1 MVNVKKQKGCVYFF
15 KHIGLTPIKIGYST
29 NESPMIR
36 FEAFKTYA
44 PYGAELIGFI
54 RTLEAKELETLLH
67 EKFLPNRING
77 EWFEITIENV
87 NSIIEFYSNIED
99 IKEKNEFQIAWAK
112 KCDIKS
118 DLSGEELFFSL
129 YSLEKNETFTKQEIL
144 QKSDLWKFLTK
155 EQLNNIMD
163 KYKIKLKSY
172 RTSSSSVKNGLR
184 LFSK

>member
-1 MVNVKKQKGCVYFF
+1 MINTEKQKGCVYFF
-15 KHIGLTPIKIGYST
+15 KHIGLNPVKIGYST
-29 NESPMIR
+29 NESPVIR
-36 FEAFKTYA
+36 FDAFKTYA

-67 EKFLPNRING
+67 EKFSSNRING
-77 EWFEITIENV
+77 EWFEITIDQV

-118 DLSGEELFFSL
+118 DLNGEELFFSL
-129 YSLEKNETFTKQEIL
+129 YSLEKNEIFIKQEIL
-144 QKSDLWKFLTK
+144 QKSDLWKMFTK
-155 EQLNNIMD
+155 EQLKNIME
-163 KYKIKLKSY
+163 KYNIKMKSY
-172 RTSSSSVKNGLR
+172 RTSSSVVKNGIR